1 MTTLFQTGILP
12 GFLKGIYDGDCTL
25 ETLHKKGDIG
35 LGTFNALAGEMV
47 AVDGVFYQ
55 IDGQGKAHI
64 ASSSICTPFALV
76 SHFQRVKGFQIKNIK
91 NLSALNALLDS
102 HLCTPNIFYMIRID
116 GEMQHLQLRSETCQH
131 HPYPLLSAALAQSQ
145 HAFELASSKGT
156 LVVTYCPAY
165 LSSVTIPGY
174 HYHYID
180 EQKATGGHVFDLQIK
195 SALVIINPI
204 RNFEL
209 ALQNTPVF
217 DQTSM
222 DIDIQ
227 AEIKKVE

>member
-12 GFLKGIYDGDCTL
+12 AFLQGIYDGDCTL
-25 ETLHKKGDIG
+25 EALQKKGDIG

-55 IDGQGKAHI
+55 IDVQGKAQI
-64 ASSSICTPFALV
+64 AAPNACTPFALV
-76 SHFQRVKGFQIKNIK
+76 SPFQKVRSFQIQNIK
-91 NLSALNALLDS
+91 NLNALNALMDS
-102 HLCTPNIFYMIRID
+102 HLSTPNIFYMIRID
-116 GEMQHLQLRSETCQH
+116 GEMLHVKLRSESCQH
-131 HPYPLLSAALAQSQ
+131 HPYPLLSVALAQSQ

-165 LSSVTIPGY
+165 ASSITIPGY

-180 EQKATGGHVFDLQIK
+180 EQKATGGHVFDLEIK
-195 SALVIINPI
+195 SAQVMINPI

-209 ALQNTPVF
+209 ALLDNKAF
-217 DQTSM
+217 DNVSL